1 MNRLYRAYAAAEEI
15 SDCIGCA
22 GGKVPVILDDGHREE
37 YLIPCP
43 MLNAECR
50 HGQELL
56 ERLDK
61 HAFNGVFSVIGL
73 PAIFRDRLASPQ
85 STAAVRGASQW
96 VNNLGTFL
104 VLHGEHGTGK
114 SFAAA
119 YALYLLFRKNM
130 LRNWKYPMAWTA
142 LRAMWLSA
150 YRATARDE
158 FFEAARVAPLL
169 VLDDL
174 GSEESTQRAKKRIA
188 DIVSERYNQ
197 KLPTVLTMNED
208 ALKLADMYD
217 RRTADRVI
225 GAGHSVYCGGESM
238 RLAS

>member
-1 MNRLYRAYAAAEEI
+1 L
-15 SDCIGCA
+15 GCCE
-22 GGKVPVILDDGHREE
+22 GKILVELNNDDSKYH
-37 YLIPCP
+37 IPCP
-43 MLNAECR
+43 LLEPKCR
-50 HGQELL
+50 YGQELL

-73 PAIFRDRLASPQ
+73 PVIFRDRLASPQ

-96 VNNLGTFL
+96 AANKLRTFL

-130 LRNWKYPMAWTA
+130 LRNWKYPMAWTV

-150 YRATARDE
+150 YRSTARDE

-174 GSEESTQRAKKRIA
+174 GSEENTQRAKKRIA

-197 KLPTVLTMNED
+197 NLPTILTMNED

-217 RRTADRVI
+217 QRTADRVI
-225 GAGHSVYCGGESM
+225 GAGYSVYCGGESM